1 MKKFLLATSALI
13 LIAAAQPA
21 YAADQSA
28 LPHLPSKTAIV
39 PPAAIYNWNGCYIG
53 AHGGGRAVSDTFV
66 AGGGLNSENFL
77 HGGSGFAGG
86 QLGCNVQNGVMV
98 LGFEAEA
105 WSGLTNAAN
114 FSSSMF
120 TRNRWSADV
129 AVRTGLAF
137 DRALVYGKAGIAD
150 GRFAFSGSNTSGFL
164 ENGASTL
171 TGVLLGVGLEYGFAP
186 NWSAKLE
193 YDHIEYAGHGVHFH
207 QDAPDGGPFDHSH
220 SASANLIN
228 AGINYRFGGP
238 SLPPATDGTATH
250 GDLQGACKQG
260 AAICGIQLDRLLC
273 RRARRRRLDA
283 RHQHQRQYR
292 RRRPRRRPA
301 RLQCSSRRHRLGCRG
316 RGCVV
321 R

>member
-53 AHGGGRAVSDTFV
+53 AHGGGGAVSDTFV

-98 LGFEAEA
+98 LGLEAEA

-120 TRNRWSADV
+120 TRNRWSARRRG
-129 AVRTGLAF
+129 AYRPRF
-137 DRALVYGKAGIAD
+137 RPRARLRQ
-150 GRFAFSGSNTSGFL
+150 GR
-164 ENGASTL
+164 
-171 TGVLLGVGLEYGFAP
+171 
-186 NWSAKLE
+186 
-193 YDHIEYAGHGVHFH
+193 
-207 QDAPDGGPFDHSH
+207 
-220 SASANLIN
+220 
-228 AGINYRFGGP
+228 YRGRP
-238 SLPPATDGTATH
+238 L
-250 GDLQGACKQG
+250 
-260 AAICGIQLDRLLC
+260 RLL
-273 RRARRRRLDA
+273 
-283 RHQHQRQYR
+283 
-292 RRRPRRRPA
+292 
-301 RLQCSSRRHRLGCRG
+301 RLQH
-316 RGCVV
+316 
-321 R
+321 